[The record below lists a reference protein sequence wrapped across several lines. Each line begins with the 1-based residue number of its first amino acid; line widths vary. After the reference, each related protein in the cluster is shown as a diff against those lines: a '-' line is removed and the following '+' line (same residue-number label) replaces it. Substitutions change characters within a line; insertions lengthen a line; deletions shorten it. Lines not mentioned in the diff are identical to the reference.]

1 MQIYSYMVN
10 VYAILIK
17 AGKYALTADDNP
29 KKLAVI
35 PDLYVEKVAEKLAEE
50 ETAKIPQTAEP
61 AKTAADNKANVEN
74 SKNSSDTAQAAPP
87 EKPESTEK

>member
-17 AGKYALTADDNP
+17 AGKYVLTADDNP
-29 KKLAVI
+29 KNLSVI
-35 PDLYVEKVAEKLAEE
+35 PEPYVEKVAEKLAEE
-50 ETAKIPQTAEP
+50 ETAKITQTAEP
-61 AKTAADNKANVEN
+61 AKPAVDDKANAEN
-74 SKNSSDTAQAAPP
+74 SKNSSDTAQGAPA

>member
-17 AGKYALTADDNP
+17 AGKYVLTADDNP
-29 KKLAVI
+29 KNLSVI
-35 PDLYVEKVAEKLAEE
+35 PEPYVEKVAEKLAEE
-50 ETAKIPQTAEP
+50 ETAKITQTAEP
-61 AKTAADNKANVEN
+61 AKPAVDDKANAEN
-74 SKNSSDTAQAAPP
+74 SKNSSDTAQGTPA